1 MKLWRKSAAE
11 EITGF
16 LDHGTDLTGELQFAG
31 TLRIDGNFHG
41 SIASGDIL
49 AIGENANVHA
59 DIKVGEI
66 EIYGQVFGNIEVGR
80 RAEIFPTGR
89 LRGDLLTP
97 VLVVHEGGVIDG
109 RSRMPSDAPSAPA
122 EIVRENTRVAPQP
135 PVAAPQLEGQNSDW
149 T

>member
-1 MKLWRKSAAE
+1 MKLWRKSAE

-16 LDHGTDLTGELQFAG
+16 LDHGTDVTGELQFSG
-31 TLRIDGNFHG
+31 MLRIDGNFHG

-66 EIYGQVFGNIEVGR
+66 EIYGKVFGNIEAER

-97 VLVVHEGGVIDG
+97 VLVVHEGGIMDG
-109 RSRMPSDAPSAPA
+109 RSHMPSDGPAAAPDV
-122 EIVRENTRVAPQP
+122 VREATQLASP
-135 PVAAPQLEGQNSDW
+135 P
-149 T
+149 